1 MKYPFR
7 EISINE
13 IENVKIGNAENTEYA
28 TGCTVIICENGMPAG
43 MDVRG
48 GGPASRE
55 SELLNA
61 SASAEVIHAVLLS
74 GGSAFGLDAAGGVME
89 YLAEKG
95 IGFALGDIRV
105 PLVCQSCIFDLAFVS
120 DRVKPDKA
128 MARKACENA
137 ELNEPKQG
145 NVGAGTGATVGKF
158 CEPER
163 IMNSGLGIYALQLG
177 ELKVGAVVAV
187 NAMGDVYDFET
198 GKVLAGM
205 RTKDGK
211 SIDDSEAALY
221 DMYLRDPVYS
231 APNSNTTI
239 GAVITNARFDK
250 ARLNKIA
257 SMAQNGLARSIRPV
271 HTLSDGDTVYALS
284 TGDVAADVN
293 VVGTLASHVMA
304 AAIRNAVL
312 NCGSFHGV
320 PGASDMKN
328 I

>member
-1 MKYPFR
+1 MNYPFR
-7 EISINE
+7 EIEINE
-13 IENVKIGNAENTEYA
+13 IENVKIGNAQNTEYA
-28 TGCTVIICENGMPAG
+28 TGCTVIICEKGMPAG
-43 MDVRG
+43 IDVRG

-55 SELLNA
+55 TELLNP
-61 SASAEVIHAVLLS
+61 SASADVIHAVVLS

-95 IGFALGDIRV
+95 IGFTLGDIHV

-120 DRVKPDKA
+120 DKIKPDKA
-128 MARKACENA
+128 MAKKACKNS
-137 ELNEPKQG
+137 ELNKPEQG

-158 CEPER
+158 CEPDR
-163 IMNSGLGIYALQLG
+163 IMNSGLGIYAVQLG

-187 NAMGDVYDFET
+187 NAMGDVFDFET

-211 SIDDSEAALY
+211 AIDNSENAVY
-221 DMYLRDPVYS
+221 EMFISNPVYS
-231 APNSNTTI
+231 SPNTNTTI
-239 GAVITNARFDK
+239 GAIITNAKFDK
-250 ARLNKIA
+250 SKLNKIA
-257 SMAQNGLARSIRPV
+257 AMAQNGLARSIRPV

-284 TGDVAADVN
+284 VGNIEADIN
-293 VVGTLASHVMA
+293 VVGTLSSYVMA

-320 PGASDMKN
+320 PGAVNM

>member
-1 MKYPFR
+1 MKYAFE
-7 EISINE
+7 EIPINE
-13 IENVKIGNAENTEYA
+13 IENIKIGNAENTEYA
-28 TGCTVIICENGMPAG
+28 TGCTVIICEKGMAAG
-43 MDVRG
+43 IDVRG

-55 SELLNA
+55 TELLNP

-95 IGFALGDIRV
+95 IGFTVGDIHV

-120 DRVKPDKA
+120 DKVKPDKA
-128 MARKACENA
+128 MAKKACENA
-137 ELNEPKQG
+137 ELNSPSQG
-145 NVGAGTGATVGKF
+145 NFGAGTGATVGKF

-163 IMNSGLGIYALQLG
+163 IMNSGLGIYAVKLG
-177 ELKVGAVVAV
+177 DLKVGAVVAV

-211 SIDDSEAALY
+211 SIDNSEAALY
-221 DMYLRDPVYS
+221 EMYLKDPLYS
-231 APNSNTTI
+231 APNTNTTI
-239 GAVITNARFDK
+239 GAIITNAKFDK
-250 ARLNKIA
+250 AKLNKIA
-257 SMAQNGLARSIRPV
+257 AMAQNGLARSIRPV

-284 TGDVAADVN
+284 SGDVAADVN

-320 PGASDMKN
+320 PGAKDLM
-328 I
+328 

>member
-1 MKYPFR
+1 MKYAFE
-7 EISINE
+7 EIPINE
-13 IENVKIGNAENTEYA
+13 IENIKIGNAENSEYA
-28 TGCTVIICENGMPAG
+28 TGCTVIICEKGMAAG
-43 MDVRG
+43 IDVRG

-55 SELLNA
+55 TELLNP

-95 IGFALGDIRV
+95 IGFTVGDIHV

-120 DRVKPDKA
+120 DKVKPDKA
-128 MARKACENA
+128 MAKKACENA
-137 ELNEPKQG
+137 ELNSPSQG
-145 NVGAGTGATVGKF
+145 NFGAGTGATVGKF

-163 IMNSGLGIYALQLG
+163 IMNSGLGIYAVKLG
-177 ELKVGAVVAV
+177 DLKVGAVVAV

-198 GKVLAGM
+198 GQELAGM
-205 RTKDGK
+205 RTEDGK
-211 SIDDSEAALY
+211 SIDNSEAALY
-221 DMYLRDPVYS
+221 EMYLKDPLYS
-231 APNSNTTI
+231 APNTNTTI
-239 GAVITNARFDK
+239 GAIITNAKFDK
-250 ARLNKIA
+250 AKLNKIA
-257 SMAQNGLARSIRPV
+257 AMAQNGLARSIRPV

-284 TGDVAADVN
+284 SGDVAADVN

-320 PGASDMKN
+320 PGAKDLM
-328 I
+328 